1 MYPLDVVATQRI
13 IFKQSVYATAAV
25 VLVKVA
31 CLLLEAWSL
40 RRSPSCST
48 TQCTRTVGEW

>member
-1 MYPLDVVATQRI
+1 MHPLDVVATQRI

-31 CLLLEAWSL
+31 RLLLL
-40 RRSPSCST
+40 GRLGRGPSCST
-48 TQCTRTVGEW
+48 TQCTHSG